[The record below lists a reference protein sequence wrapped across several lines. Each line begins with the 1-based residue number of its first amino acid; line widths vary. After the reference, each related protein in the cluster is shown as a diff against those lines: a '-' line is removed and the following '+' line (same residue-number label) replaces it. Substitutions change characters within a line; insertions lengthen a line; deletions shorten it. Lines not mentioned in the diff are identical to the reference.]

1 MEGDNSLSKPSD
13 VELILDTNET
23 QAKDV
28 HVVNGSVHYAGE
40 DVVANGEV
48 GSSPE
53 KVVQENAKDIEQH
66 RNGHHQNGGAKS
78 SLGDEEIVKPAPADS
93 WWTVKG
99 DGAVNLLTESS
110 GSRSRVPITVVQG
123 LQRAVRVAPSRV
135 ALAVKRNGEWVKW
148 TYQEYYDSV
157 RSAAKS
163 FIKVCSI
170 TVIYLVSPEFDYF
183 VTEITLCCVVRSS
196 IAFDANDF
204 HKFLY
209 EAQQIQ

>member
-53 KVVQENAKDIEQH
+53 KVVQENAKGIEQH
-66 RNGHHQNGGAKS
+66 RNGHQNGGAKS
-78 SLGDEEIVKPAPADS
+78 SLGDEEIVKPAPSDS
-93 WWTVKG
+93 WWTVQG

-170 TVIYLVSPEFDYF
+170 TLIYLVGPEFYHF
-183 VTEITLCCVVRSS
+183 VTEITLGCAVRSS
-196 IAFDANDF
+196 IAFDANDVP
-204 HKFLY
+204 KFLY
-209 EAQQIQ
+209 KAQQIQ